1 MYTNLSNN
9 YLACTG
15 KRTFTTY
22 HLLLAL
28 LVGLK
33 VLLALASVV
42 VVLIQALVRPVGL
55 LQRVDS
61 HRTRDRQLLETE

>member
-1 MYTNLSNN
+1 MYRER
-9 YLACTG
+9 A
-15 KRTFTTY
+15 FTTY
-22 HLLLAL
+22 HLLLAV

-33 VLLALASVV
+33 VLLALVSVV
-42 VVLIQALVRPVGL
+42 VVLVQALVGPVGL